1 MHNFKEFQVWKRGVS
16 FCKNAYEL
24 AAPFPEEEKFGIISQ
39 TRRCVVSIPSNNAE
53 GAGRKMSKYF
63 SRYLSIFLGSQF
75 ERKAPLLIFLGL
87 GLVNESSLMSIT
99 RELNEKQKMT

>member
-1 MHNFKEFQVWKRGVS
+1 
-16 FCKNAYEL
+16 
-24 AAPFPEEEKFGIISQ
+24 
-39 TRRCVVSIPSNNAE
+39 
-53 GAGRKMSKYF
+53 MSKYF

-87 GLVNESSLMSIT
+87 GLVTESSLMSIT